1 MAKQKYL
8 CFRYFIV
15 PIDQHLFT
23 QPVTTQKKI
32 SWFKEALLVNQEPTL
47 KDGSEF
53 AVRVLES
60 TDDVVYGKISK
71 KKLYKLHSKTPE
83 DIKDITI
90 DDWPYLGFACDL
102 SSNQSLVIQYDSAFI
117 YKVNA
122 LKNVLEEIVNPKMF
136 PNGYAVSFEPIVDR
150 STFWSLID
158 GSEGVF
164 SITFNLKSPNLF
176 GAESS
181 ANEALKKLQ
190 GLFNNNK
197 LTVKL
202 ENDAG
207 KLNTPKKAIG
217 SYQEYA
223 DKGGGD
229 WNLTLRKKNRKR
241 TYKSTER
248 AIKTVI
254 STDDRP
260 LLEILKKAF
269 EEFVKI
275 LKAQNEDK

>member
-15 PIDQHLFT
+15 PIEEHLFS
-23 QPVTTQKKI
+23 QPATTQQKI
-32 SWFKEALLVNQEPTL
+32 EWFKDALLVNQEPRL

-53 AVRVLES
+53 AIRILE
-60 TDDVVYGKISK
+60 TDRDIVYGKVSK
-71 KKLYKLHSKTPE
+71 RKLHRLHSKTPE
-83 DIKDITI
+83 DIKDITV
-90 DDWPYLGFACDL
+90 DDWPYLGFVCDL
-102 SSNQSLVIQYDSAFI
+102 TVNQSVVIQYDSAFI

-122 LKNVLEEIVNPKMF
+122 LKSVLEEIVNPKMF

-150 STFWSLID
+150 TTFWNILENA
-158 GSEGVF
+158 EGVY

-181 ANEALKKLQ
+181 ANEALKNLQ
-190 GLFNNNK
+190 GIFNNNR

-202 ENDAG
+202 DNDAG
-207 KLNTPKKAIG
+207 KLNTPKKTIG

-229 WNLTLRKKNRKR
+229 WNMTIKKKNRKR

-254 STDDRP
+254 TTDTKSI
-260 LLEILKKAF
+260 LEILKDAYG
-269 EEFVKI
+269 EFVKI
-275 LKAQNEDK
+275 LKVQNENK